1 MDIVSWLLAKQ
12 YTNNIVDAQREETN
26 DIVNVLGAKNMLA
39 IDATSSIEYG
49 VNYTFNEDGSVD
61 IQGTTDENGS
71 GITIS
76 SGRRFPKGVYKI
88 TTGQEIEQ
96 GSHVCV
102 YSVNMRT
109 GDIYGI
115 SNSDMGG
122 GLGEFIVDEN
132 NENASIGFVISCDEN
147 LTYDLT
153 IYPMCRL
160 ASIKDDTFVPYSRTN
175 QELTK
180 ITKNLENIITPSG
193 IQYYYDEQD
202 ISPVSLKV
210 IKYGKT
216 VALDCSITPHR
227 EGRFAIAGNLPYCV
241 TNIAYGTGRNYEES
255 PTRISPNE
263 FWLSGDTLYV
273 NVHEDA
279 ISPCSFSL
287 TYLCSN

>member
-26 DIVNVLGAKNMLA
+26 DIVNVLGAKNMLD

-49 VNYTFNEDGSVD
+49 INYTFNEDGSVD

-71 GITIS
+71 GILIN
-76 SGRRFPKGVYKI
+76 SGRRFLKGIYKI

-115 SNSDMGG
+115 SNSDIGG

-160 ASIKDDTFVPYSRTN
+160 ASIEDDTFAPYAKTN
-175 QELTK
+175 QELTTM
-180 ITKNLENIITPSG
+180 TKGLRQITPSN
-193 IQYYYDEQD
+193 IQYYYDEED
-202 ISPVSLKV
+202 ISVRLNV
-210 IKYGKT
+210 VKYDRM
-216 VALDCSITPHR
+216 VALDCYITPHK

-241 TNIAYGTGRNYEES
+241 TNIAYGIGRNYEES

-263 FWLSGDTLYV
+263 FWIGGDVLYV
-273 NVHEDA
+273 NIHEDA
-279 ISPCSFSL
+279 ISSCSFSL
-287 TYLCSN
+287 IFLCSN

>member
-39 IDATSSIEYG
+39 IEATSGIEYG
-49 VNYTFNEDGSVD
+49 VSYTFNKDGSVD

-71 GITIS
+71 GIIIN

-96 GSHVCV
+96 NSHICV

-115 SNSDMGG
+115 SNSDMGE
-122 GLGEFIVDEN
+122 GLGEFTVDEN
-132 NENASIGFVISCDEN
+132 NESAYIGFVISCDEN

-160 ASIKDDTFVPYSRTN
+160 ASIKDNTFAPYSRTN
-175 QELTK
+175 QELTE
-180 ITKNLENIITPSG
+180 ITKNLADIVTPSG
-193 IQYYYDEQD
+193 IQYYYNEED
-202 ISPVSLKV
+202 ISSVSLNVVRYSK
-210 IKYGKT
+210 I
-216 VALDCSITPHR
+216 VALDCSIVPNK
-227 EGRFAIAGNLPYCV
+227 EGRFAIAGNLPYCA
-241 TNIAYGTGRNYEES
+241 TNIVYGMGRNYEES